1 MPHVS
6 TILSRSELELSIARW
21 AGRVASFVLAAATG
35 FVMTLNSLFEG
46 FHSAY
51 LSVTMLAL
59 IALHSL
65 RFGRFVVNRE
75 CVLYATFVGYMLL
88 QLLWTDDL
96 LLARNTLVP
105 SFAFVLVL
113 VQFCALVT
121 YHDLRVALLG
131 IFAGFSLGAVLY
143 TLSSGFPFRHPIDFS
158 YNAIASLYLFGLFI
172 AMLLCIYARSKI
184 LFRVVALVLLLHV
197 VATTSIKA
205 NLGIA
210 IGAMAAAIFYFK
222 QFFVVARRN
231 AASLLIIAAGLAYV
245 VLSND
250 ALMEVLERGID
261 RVSLGIE
268 VLQARENVP
277 GYSAVGSRTMWLERG
292 IRGWLENPLFG
303 HGVEAF
309 RAQFGITSHSTPTDL
324 LYNSGLI
331 GLVLFYSVFVSLVRR
346 LWLRRD
352 ANPFGVDPLILGA
365 LVCLG
370 SITLSGTMHY
380 NSFLAATVGIASSL
394 LAKHPSNVRSRTISG

>member
-1 MPHVS
+1 
-6 TILSRSELELSIARW
+6 
-21 AGRVASFVLAAATG
+21 
-35 FVMTLNSLFEG
+35 
-46 FHSAY
+46 
-51 LSVTMLAL
+51 
-59 IALHSL
+59 
-65 RFGRFVVNRE
+65 
-75 CVLYATFVGYMLL
+75 
-88 QLLWTDDL
+88 
-96 LLARNTLVP
+96 
-105 SFAFVLVL
+105 
-113 VQFCALVT
+113 
-121 YHDLRVALLG
+121 
-131 IFAGFSLGAVLY
+131 
-143 TLSSGFPFRHPIDFS
+143 
-158 YNAIASLYLFGLFI
+158 
-172 AMLLCIYARSKI
+172 
-184 LFRVVALVLLLHV
+184 
-197 VATTSIKA
+197 
-205 NLGIA
+205 A

-352 ANPFGVDPLILGA
+352 A
-365 LVCLG
+365 
-370 SITLSGTMHY
+370 
-380 NSFLAATVGIASSL
+380 
-394 LAKHPSNVRSRTISG
+394 